1 MTHNLRRAVL
11 EQGTETLTA
20 TGTRQDVNIVY
31 DEEQVANQVER
42 VEYVSNDSG
51 DGYDSG
57 SQTIILSLDSYGDS
71 DEEAAP
77 VGHHYPAYAKHGYS
91 GGAHHGHQNW
101 DKPQAANLSS
111 NDDFT
116 NDAGDPTSDD
126 LIITADSSDDAVV
139 YYDTVYETVRVPR
152 GELVEE

>member
-1 MTHNLRRAVL
+1 MLDEVTHNLRRAVL

-42 VEYVSNDSG
+42 VEYHSNDSG

-57 SQTIILSLDSYGDS
+57 SQDIILSLDSYGDS

-77 VGHHYPAYAKHGYS
+77 AGHYSAYAKHGYS
-91 GGAHHGHQNW
+91 GANHHGHANW
-101 DKPQAANLSS
+101 DKQ
-111 NDDFT
+111 
-116 NDAGDPTSDD
+116 
-126 LIITADSSDDAVV
+126 
-139 YYDTVYETVRVPR
+139 
-152 GELVEE
+152 